1 MLYEYD
7 EQKHMEIVRD
17 DAREEGIEAGIEA
30 ERVALIR
37 KKMKRGL
44 DLADITD
51 LLELDQIYVKKIMDQ
66 IEENSDKTDLQIAS
80 LLIHADQE
88 TGASSLNLKENK
100 K

>member
-17 DAREEGIEAGIEA
+17 DAREEGIEA

-44 DLADITD
+44 DLAGITD